1 MNSEWVKT
9 EIRKA
14 RKREVTDHRRM
25 LFPVS
30 LVGYKPLKEWAY
42 FDAEIGKD
50 SAVEIREFFIPD
62 FSSWKTNHDAYQQN
76 LDRLVKSISSIVTR
90 PPRTAPSRAA
100 SKTSNSSKKW
110 SMIPN
115 AGNSN
120 SPRKERS
127 YKATPKTPRSW
138 PKIKNQPEMNPKSH
152 NPSTPRS
159 TNPARP
165 SRSKHLP
172 KTTPFAG

>member
-120 SPRKERS
+120 SPRKKRS
-127 YKATPKTPRSW
+127 
-138 PKIKNQPEMNPKSH
+138 
-152 NPSTPRS
+152 
-159 TNPARP
+159 
-165 SRSKHLP
+165 
-172 KTTPFAG
+172 